1 MKKNL
6 PLTSAILISAF
17 LTCLSYLQANGGS
30 FGICYKNTP
39 HITALIELAF
49 GSLAVVMYTRG

>member
-1 MKKNL
+1 MLYEKNL

-17 LTCLSYLQANGGS
+17 LTCLSYLQATFNGGN

-39 HITALIELAF
+39 HML
-49 GSLAVVMYTRG
+49 